1 MIAPAHGPHGS
12 TRGNA
17 LPLSRMP
24 RMKIEIGPPH
34 VRTLIRDLLKSGLSA
49 GDPADA
55 VRRAVRR
62 RGWRLDVGTVSY
74 DLRRYGRILAVGA
87 GKASAAMAAEL
98 ERILGEWLHGGLLTI
113 PRGQAAAVRRV
124 EVTRAGHPLPDE
136 AGHRAA
142 RRLLTLAGTLTARDL
157 MFVLLSGGASSLL
170 PAPSSPVTLAD
181 KRRTTQQLLASG
193 ATIQEINTVRK
204 HLSLLKGGRL
214 AAATPARIVSL
225 ILSDVVGQDL
235 GTIASGPT
243 AADPTTYRDAQAVL
257 RRYGLWDRGPARV
270 RDRLTQG
277 LRGMAEE
284 TPKPDSPVFR
294 RVQNEIIGN
303 NAAAVA
309 SVANAAADLGLHPL
323 VLSTSL
329 TGEAREAAK
338 LFGAMAREI
347 HQSGRPVRRPACL
360 IAGGELT
367 VTVHGDGRGGRAQE
381 FALAAALEIAGLPD
395 TWIVGFGT
403 DGVDGPTNAA
413 GAVVNGLT
421 VRRAT
426 RLGIDARAALQRN
439 DAYPFFKKA
448 GGHISTGPTGTNIN
462 DLYLLIAT

>member
-1 MIAPAHGPHGS
+1 MTAPARGPQGA
-12 TRGNA
+12 TRGHA
-17 LPLSRMP
+17 LSLSRMP

-34 VRTLIRDLLKSGLSA
+34 VRRLIRALLRSGLSA
-49 GDPADA
+49 GDPAA
-55 VRRAVRR
+55 AMRRTVRR
-62 RGWRLDVGTVSY
+62 RGSRLAVGAVRY
-74 DLRRYGRILAVGA
+74 DLRRYDRILAVGA

-98 ERILGEWLHGGLLTI
+98 ERILGEWLQGGLITT
-113 PRGQAAAVRRV
+113 PRGQAVTVRRIA
-124 EVTRAGHPLPDE
+124 VTRAGHPFPDE
-136 AGHRAA
+136 AGCRAA
-142 RRLLTLAGTLTARDL
+142 RRLLTLGGTLTVRDL

-170 PAPSSPVTLAD
+170 PAPSPPVTLAD

-214 AAATPARIVSL
+214 AAATSARIVSL

-243 AADPTTYRDAQAVL
+243 APDPTTYRDAQAVL
-257 RRYGLWDRGPARV
+257 RRYDLWDRVPARV
-270 RDRLTQG
+270 RRRLIQG
-277 LRGMAEE
+277 MRGTATE
-284 TPKPDSPVFR
+284 TPKPPARVFR

-309 SVANAAADLGLHPL
+309 SVAGAAADLGLHPL

-329 TGEAREAAK
+329 TGEARDAAK

-347 HQSGRPVRRPACL
+347 HRSGRPVRRPACV

-381 FALAAALEIAGLPD
+381 FALAAALEIAGLPG
-395 TWIVGFGT
+395 TWIAAFGT
-403 DGVDGPTNAA
+403 DGADGPTDVA
-413 GAVVNGLT
+413 GAVVDGLT
-421 VRRAT
+421 LRRAT

-439 DAYPFFKKA
+439 DAYPFFRKA

-462 DLYLLIAT
+462 DLYLLLAM